1 MKEWFREFQVAC
13 ERSEQVMQKTSKP
26 VRQLQHH
33 SGTRSAGYSGGI
45 EQEEGI
51 DSIRF
56 CDVTGLPTSVT
67 TTAVG
72 SGNSG
77 IPSGAMSSAGTAKD
91 TTRADGKEYSAA
103 IQAMPVLPA
112 SMLEDVPLSVLL
124 AQSVRFVSYII
135 LFLLL
140 IVCGLCDNIQCE
152 FSRDSL
158 IIMYVLNI
166 NPSFSTLFPFHRT
179 SLVCKAW

>member
-26 VRQLQHH
+26 VRQLQYH
-33 SGTRSAGYSGGI
+33 SGTRNAGYSGGI

-56 CDVTGLPTSVT
+56 CDVTCMPNRDTLTPISSVANS
-67 TTAVG
+67 AVG
-72 SGNSG
+72 GKSGGQSG
-77 IPSGAMSSAGTAKD
+77 VNNNNVDGTKESTDSAVKD
-91 TTRADGKEYSAA
+91 HNTHV
-103 IQAMPVLPA
+103 QVVPVLPA

-124 AQSVRFVSYII
+124 AQSVRLLFKL

-140 IVCGLCDNIQCE
+140 MSVVTN
-152 FSRDSL
+152 
-158 IIMYVLNI
+158 
-166 NPSFSTLFPFHRT
+166 
-179 SLVCKAW
+179 

>member
-33 SGTRSAGYSGGI
+33 SGARSAGYSGGI

-56 CDVTGLPTSVT
+56 CDVTGLPSSVT

-72 SGNSG
+72 GGSSG
-77 IPSGAMSSAGTAKD
+77 IQGFQSGAKSSTGTSKGN
-91 TTRADGKEYSAA
+91 TADGEEHSTA
-103 IQAMPVLPA
+103 IQAMQVLPA

-124 AQSVRFVSYII
+124 DQSVI
-135 LFLLL
+135 
-140 IVCGLCDNIQCE
+140 
-152 FSRDSL
+152 
-158 IIMYVLNI
+158 
-166 NPSFSTLFPFHRT
+166 
-179 SLVCKAW
+179 